1 MGVASCALE
10 VAGVEFIEE
19 NGGGPPA
26 AAEVRPQLARP
37 FGFDAATG
45 AKDVS
50 QLPPDP
56 NVGAGVLA

>member
-1 MGVASCALE
+1 ME